1 MGGPW
6 TGGCGGVKEQRIGSA
21 VQGVKM
27 NLLERDGET
36 LDSGGWVE
44 VEGGWCGV
52 CVCVCA
58 SIGVSRPAATVCA
71 GRPPPALLA
80 SASPPALAASVQH
93 PIHNGSPT
101 RCARG
106 AAFEPHRGR
115 QPRRDGERPPRAETR
130 PTRRRWSFAVRE
142 LRRASSHRLVR
153 ASSGDSHARG
163 PTARCGSEC
172 RRARTHNRRGGELLG
187 WSLGARQRG
196 AARGVGAILG
206 GNKD

>member
-1 MGGPW
+1 
-6 TGGCGGVKEQRIGSA
+6 
-21 VQGVKM
+21 M

-44 VEGGWCGV
+44 VEGGWCGVCV

-106 AAFEPHRGR
+106 AVFEPHRGR
-115 QPRRDGERPPRAETR
+115 QPRRDGERPPRAESR
-130 PTRRRWSFAVRE
+130 PTRRRWGFAVRE

-163 PTARCGSEC
+163 PNARCGSEC

-187 WSLGARQRG
+187 GAWGRAN
-196 AARGVGAILG
+196 AALRVVLARSWEGIKTESRPERSPRAPVWGM
-206 GNKD
+206 

>member
-1 MGGPW
+1 MGRPW
-6 TGGCGGVKEQRIGSA
+6 TAVGGWRLRVGGVG
-21 VQGVKM
+21 
-27 NLLERDGET
+27 
-36 LDSGGWVE
+36 
-44 VEGGWCGV
+44 

-101 RCARG
+101 RCACG
-106 AAFEPHRGR
+106 AVFEPHRGR